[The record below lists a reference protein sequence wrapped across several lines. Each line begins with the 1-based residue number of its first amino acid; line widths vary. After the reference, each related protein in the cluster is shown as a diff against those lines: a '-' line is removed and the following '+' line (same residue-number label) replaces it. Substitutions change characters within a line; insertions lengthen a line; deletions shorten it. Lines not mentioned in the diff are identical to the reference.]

1 MWLRARKAA
10 QLTLMSSLWK
20 MSASSGLSI
29 RILGLSLPPRWALS
43 EPWPMAA
50 LSLLVFPMTL
60 FSSRLAQ
67 VYCEWDHVR
76 LNWQL
81 NRDLTAFE
89 RSNVF
94 LVASVGELVAG
105 SDLVIACSIMKTR
118 IRMHW
123 KFSLVVKIYFFFL
136 WEKVLSCCW
145 KAKVTA
151 LTVNSQCDRQKSNKA
166 CSQTCST
173 MSTDLYNW
181 VNN

>member
-67 VYCEWDHVR
+67 GYCGWDHVR
-76 LNWQL
+76 LNRQL

-105 SDLVIACSIMKTR
+105 SDSVIPCSIMKTT

-123 KFSLVVKIYFFFL
+123 KFSLVVKMFL
-136 WEKVLSCCW
+136 FLSCSW

-151 LTVNSQCDRQKSNKA
+151 LTVNSECDRQKSSKA
-166 CSQTCST
+166 CSQTCSA
-173 MSTDLYNW
+173 MRPDLYNW
-181 VNN
+181 GNN